1 MQNIQ
6 GWYLFFLNWELC
18 GFHIYSC
25 PVAYLLIPATQN
37 AVDVF
42 FRKHH
47 DGTQFSTGS
56 FIETVNTW
64 IISEAKTAAGLE
76 QVKTGEMM
84 FLLGDSV
91 PAVVEVRAPSKIYH
105 FGPTLKKKKR
115 SPATFFFS
123 SEECLNH
130 LICSKGSWTSHL
142 IPNFPRCRR
151 HEIYRI
157 KKINTSSQNSHLSNS
172 KLKFHY

>member
-18 GFHIYSC
+18 GFHIYFC
-25 PVAYLLIPATQN
+25 PIAYLLIPATQN

-105 FGPTLKKKKR
+105 FGPTLKKKKIPCHIFFLLR
-115 SPATFFFS
+115 RMLESSDLFKGIMNVTFNPKLPS
-123 SEECLNH
+123 MPKARDLPNQENQHIL
-130 LICSKGSWTSHL
+130 SK
-142 IPNFPRCRR
+142 
-151 HEIYRI
+151 
-157 KKINTSSQNSHLSNS
+157 
-172 KLKFHY
+172 

>member
-1 MQNIQ
+1 MRQNNKALHCNKALHFWLQVIMQNIQ

-56 FIETVNTW
+56 FIETVNT
-64 IISEAKTAAGLE
+64 
-76 QVKTGEMM
+76 
-84 FLLGDSV
+84 
-91 PAVVEVRAPSKIYH
+91 
-105 FGPTLKKKKR
+105 
-115 SPATFFFS
+115 
-123 SEECLNH
+123 
-130 LICSKGSWTSHL
+130 
-142 IPNFPRCRR
+142 
-151 HEIYRI
+151 
-157 KKINTSSQNSHLSNS
+157 
-172 KLKFHY
+172 